1 MLPEIVS
8 LNTSPSLSVPWWK
21 VIYDF
26 SALTQ
31 WIDSSLHNV
40 MSPFWTT
47 ITEMLIIGVLILL
60 FYALVGLFLVYA
72 ERKVCAFMQN
82 RLGPNRVGPFGIFQ
96 TIADLFKLLFKEL
109 IPIKNADGFLF
120 NLAPFIVIIA
130 SFMAIAAIPFAKGPH
145 AIDLNIGVLYVMAVS
160 AMGVIGVLLAGWSS
174 NNKYSLIGAM
184 RSGAQIV
191 SYELSVGL
199 SLITIVILAGSMQLS
214 VIVEAQRDGWFIFK
228 GHFSAFIA
236 FIIFLISSTAETN
249 RGPFDLA
256 EAESELTAGYH
267 TEYSG
272 IKFAFFFLA
281 EYINMFI
288 VASIAATVFLGGWMP
303 FHVGQWAGFNHVMD
317 FIPPFIW
324 YIGKTFF
331 VIFMMMWFKWTFPRL
346 RIDQLLTLEWKYLLP
361 INLFNV
367 LIMAFLVLMGWHF

>member
-1 MLPEIVS
+1 MF
-8 LNTSPSLSVPWWK
+8 
-21 VIYDF
+21 DF
-26 SALTQ
+26 STVTK
-31 WIDSSLHNV
+31 WIDTSLQNS
-40 MSPFWTT
+40 MSPFWVTV
-47 ITEMLIIGVLILL
+47 TEMLIIGVAILV

-96 TIADLFKLLFKEL
+96 TVADLTKLLLVEL
-109 IPIKNADGFLF
+109 VPIKNADKFLF
-120 NLAPFIVIIA
+120 NLAPFLVIIA
-130 SFMAIAAIPFAKGPH
+130 SFMAIAAIPFAKGLH
-145 AIDLNIGVLYVMAVS
+145 AVDLNIGILYVIAVS

-174 NNKYSLIGAM
+174 NNKYSLIGAI

-199 SLITIVILAGSMQLS
+199 SLITIVVLSGTMQLS
-214 VIVEAQRDGWFIFK
+214 EIVEAQATGWFIFK
-228 GHFSAFIA
+228 GHIPAFIA
-236 FIIFLISSTAETN
+236 FVIFLIASTAETN

-281 EYINMFI
+281 EYMNMFI
-288 VASIAATVFLGGWMP
+288 VAAIAATVFLGGWMP
-303 FHVGQWAGFNHVMD
+303 FHVGNWDSFNHIMD
-317 FIPPFIW
+317 YIPSFLW
-324 YIGKTFF
+324 FIGKTFF
-331 VIFMMMWFKWTFPRL
+331 VVFLMMWFKWTFPRL

-361 INLFNV
+361 INLVNV
-367 LIMAFLVLMGWHF
+367 LIMALMVLLGWHF